1 MMILHFSQTRDF
13 RFSGVGEFIMCYV
26 ESKVSQDRSYI
37 FLKSLLAY
45 LMVAFSAHI
54 FGWE

>member
-13 RFSGVGEFIMCYV
+13 RFSGVREFIMCYV
-26 ESKVSQDRSYI
+26 ESKVSQDRSFI

-45 LMVAFSAHI
+45 LMVASSAHI
-54 FGWE
+54 FGGE

>member
-1 MMILHFSQTRDF
+1 MMILHFSQTWDF
-13 RFSGVGEFIMCYV
+13 RFSGVREFIMCCV
-26 ESKVSQDRSYI
+26 EGEVSQDRSYI

-45 LMVAFSAHI
+45 LMVASSAHI

>member
-13 RFSGVGEFIMCYV
+13 RFSGAREFIMCYV

-37 FLKSLLAY
+37 FLKSLLPY
-45 LMVAFSAHI
+45 LMVASSAHI